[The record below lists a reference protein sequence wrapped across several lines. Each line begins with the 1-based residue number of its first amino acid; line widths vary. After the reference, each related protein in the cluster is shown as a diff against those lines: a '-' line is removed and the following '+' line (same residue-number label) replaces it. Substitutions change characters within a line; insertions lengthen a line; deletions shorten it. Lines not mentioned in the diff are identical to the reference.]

1 MAVTST
7 LLKALVESATLD
19 ELKTFRKR
27 LVVQRLSG
35 VYQSMFQQQQIVFS
49 SAEAMDAAIEMLQSA
64 IEQADGRGAPRRIG
78 RIIPGPRR
86 SPWPY
91 R

>member
-35 VYQSMFQQQQIVFS
+35 VYQSM
-49 SAEAMDAAIEMLQSA
+49 
-64 IEQADGRGAPRRIG
+64 
-78 RIIPGPRR
+78 
-86 SPWPY
+86 
-91 R
+91 